1 MNNNHPTRDPN
12 VRPPQPPPAT
22 GQGPLQPP
30 PPLNLPLPQVPGSN
44 PENYMMALGYVMG
57 TPMYPSGSTSY
68 VHPQLDQPPWPQAY
82 SRGTDPRYFHQA
94 QVQSS
99 PMAPQEQPFHQ
110 PQPRPTSGLP
120 AYAAREAVRET
131 VPREAALREAALRET
146 NQLESAHDE
155 RLAGARTAA
164 NHPRKRALTACDACR
179 IKKVKCDNVRPKCGS
194 CVKNKIADCHYKS
207 DDPYRDY
214 SHLDAASL
222 GIMMKLDALIR
233 DVKEIKG
240 EKTPKS
246 VSPAT
251 PSVRPAIWD
260 MSISSILQWKYFQQ
274 CSGMSA
280 DTVAL
285 KIARINSRLLRPL
298 PDPIGKKWRQVSSP
312 QFHRDIESLIAAN
325 VVSLYNSFFLNCH
338 TKIPILDIQQIL
350 GMFEIFI
357 LVKRADPSLTLP
369 KILDDFNQGDGP
381 SSIYASSLKTCG
393 ARDLPYRRDAY
404 KRLCDSTPFFLMV
417 VSLGLLSTEIQLNNI
432 TEFANSIAERDSL
445 SFSCLASNPNIP
457 EGLPAS
463 RMELAR
469 LLAEYAR
476 YISIL
481 YPATAE
487 EHSPTKILYH
497 LLLSQFE
504 LLALRPLAAY
514 KEVVISCQQMVYYLE
529 EAKYKPLDEAA
540 QERTNLL
547 FWGCLKLENELRTEL
562 SPSVPSSGINDIVP
576 PIAFPK
582 VPRSAI
588 LQDDNE
594 SDVPGELKALS
605 YNYVD
610 RQSWYF
616 FLTEIAFRKV
626 DNVMYEDFFLQD
638 HVTAQTWDTV
648 EFSSYSV
655 WHNVVKYLNQ
665 YNGIINSLNPKVR
678 DFVLQEVN
686 NEQIYKNI
694 KKKWTKLKSPTS
706 KEPDVLDQLDE
717 FLMDDDLLIKMQS
730 ESIIYIKSRIVSSKL
745 LLFRP
750 LVYLILED
758 KIEPA
763 MLFEAVLS
771 VLQTQMSRQNAEQ
784 YLSNDEASSSHD
796 SSGGFSNWDD
806 VELNYQN
813 LMQAP
818 NVYQRLYPDEDFS
831 LLIEY
836 DVPSKADPL
845 KFRLTS
851 VDEARAK
858 VLRAFVQHLISIPK
872 LFMPKMLS
880 HRHPG
885 SWYVIRNTVIGNIY
899 MFLLYLKITGW
910 LMESAGNPLLQQLL
924 SGQADVL
931 SPEDMAKMMD
941 SVILKQSV
949 MSNLEHTSFVLEYL
963 KDECPDCEVYLEI
976 IKGLMKKLQA

>member
-1 MNNNHPTRDPN
+1 
-12 VRPPQPPPAT
+12 
-22 GQGPLQPP
+22 
-30 PPLNLPLPQVPGSN
+30 
-44 PENYMMALGYVMG
+44 MMPLGYVMG
-57 TPMYPSGSTSY
+57 TPMYPSNTMNY
-68 VHPQLDQPPWPQAY
+68 VHPQLDQPPWPQTY
-82 SRGTDPRYFHQA
+82 SRGTDPRYFHQS

-99 PMAPQEQPFHQ
+99 PLPQQVEQPFQ
-110 PQPRPTSGLP
+110 KPQPRPNSGLP
-120 AYAAREAVRET
+120 AYT
-131 VPREAALREAALRET
+131 PREPP
-146 NQLESAHDE
+146 QQESIQEE
-155 RLAGARTAA
+155 RLAAGPKTVA
-164 NHPRKRALTACDACR
+164 NLPRKRALTAGDACR

-194 CVKNKIADCHYKS
+194 CIKNKIHECHYKS
-207 DDPYRDY
+207 DDPYKDY
-214 SHLDAASL
+214 SNLDAASL
-222 GIMMKLDALIR
+222 AIMMKLDAIIR
-233 DVKEIKG
+233 DVKQIKG
-240 EKTPKS
+240 ERAPDS
-246 VSPAT
+246 VSVT
-251 PSVRPAIWD
+251 HTVRSAIWD
-260 MSISSILQWKYFQQ
+260 MSVSSILRWNYFQQ
-274 CSGMSA
+274 CSGISQE
-280 DTVAL
+280 TVDL
-285 KIARINSRLLRPL
+285 KITSISSRLLRPL
-298 PDPIGKKWRQVSSP
+298 PDPIGKKWRQVSSL
-312 QFHRDIESLIAAN
+312 QFHRDIENFIAAN
-325 VVSLYNSFFLNCH
+325 VTSLYNSFFLNCH

-357 LVKRADPSLTLP
+357 LVKRAHPSVTLP
-369 KILDDFNQGDGP
+369 KILDDFSDQGDGP
-381 SSIYASSLKTCG
+381 SSLYSSSLKSCG
-393 ARDLPYRRDAY
+393 AKDLLYRREAY
-404 KRLCDSTPFFLMV
+404 KRLCESTPFFLMV

-432 TEFANSIAERDSL
+432 TEFASSISERDSL
-445 SFSCLASNPNIP
+445 SFSCLDSNATIP
-457 EGLPAS
+457 ENLPAS
-463 RMELAR
+463 RMELSR
-469 LLAEYAR
+469 LIAEYAR

-487 EHSPTKILYH
+487 EHSPSKIMYH

-514 KEVVISCQQMVYYLE
+514 KEVVTSCQQMVYHLQGT
-529 EAKYKPLDEAA
+529 KYKQLDESA

-588 LQDDNE
+588 SQDDNE

-626 DNVMYEDFFLQD
+626 DNLMYEDFFLQD
-638 HVTAQTWDTV
+638 HVTAQTWDSPD
-648 EFSSYSV
+648 FSSCHV

-694 KKKWTKLKSPTS
+694 KKKWTKLKSPAS

-730 ESIIYIKSRIVSSKL
+730 ESIIFIKSRIVSSKL

-758 KIEPA
+758 KIGPSE
-763 MLFEAVLS
+763 LFEAVLS
-771 VLQTQMSRQNAEQ
+771 VLHTEMSRQNAKQ
-784 YLSNDEASSSHD
+784 YLSSDDVSSTHE

-818 NVYQRLYPDEDFS
+818 NVYQKLYPDEDFS

-836 DVPSKADPL
+836 DEPSKADPL
-845 KFRLTS
+845 KFKLTS

-872 LFMPKMLS
+872 LSMPKILS

-885 SWYVIRNTVIGNIY
+885 TWYVIRNTVIGVIY
-899 MFLLYLKITGW
+899 MFLLYLKITGL
-910 LMESAGNPLLQQLL
+910 LMECARNPVFQKLL
-924 SGQADVL
+924 SGQPDVL
-931 SPEDMAKMMD
+931 SPEDMAKMVD

-976 IKGLMKKLQA
+976 INGLMEKLQ